1 MFRSG
6 EQCLQNNIQIRRT
19 VLKKIMFRSGE
30 QILRK
35 NVQIRRMFNRADKD
49 GSGSLT
55 KEEWHSVLNSSGCKT
70 SMYGDFLLQNYLWV
84 QTSFFCCLVAMVLLG
99 NDGDDERSTRQWLGL
114 GDEYQSHGVAK
125 LEISPRVKNL
135 NKQLYPLWEVCLTVI
150 LQILCHQIL
159 F

>member
-6 EQCLQNNIQIRRT
+6 A
-19 VLKKIMFRSGE
+19 

-70 SMYGDFLLQNYLWV
+70 SMYGDFLFQNYLWV
-84 QTSFFCCLVAMVLLG
+84 QTSIFGCLVAMVLLG
-99 NDGDDERSTRQWLGL
+99 NDGGDERSTRQWLGL

-135 NKQLYPLWEVCLTVI
+135 KKQLYRYCPWEVCLTVI
-150 LQILCHQIL
+150 LQIMCLSSNIIL
-159 F
+159 TKMGLRPWW